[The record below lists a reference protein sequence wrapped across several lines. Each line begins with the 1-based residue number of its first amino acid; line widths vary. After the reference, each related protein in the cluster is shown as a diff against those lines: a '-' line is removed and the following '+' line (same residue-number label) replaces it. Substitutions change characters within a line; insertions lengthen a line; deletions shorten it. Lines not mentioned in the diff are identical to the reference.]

1 MFMQLTCNW
10 FSVKVVAGR
19 DKFVVILCG
28 KVCEKVVRHRV
39 LVFEM
44 VKFGVLVLVIW
55 CNLIAAVEFGW

>member
-1 MFMQLTCNW
+1 MFMQLTW
-10 FSVKVVAGR
+10 FSVKVVAGH

-39 LVFEM
+39 LVLEM